1 MWTWSIFVMRL
12 AVFLLAS
19 LAIYFVP
26 AVAQRLLVSY
36 QTTSRCFI
44 FQKSFVAFPAWS
56 CCMSFLMLFVQPVCK
71 DTHRMA
77 CDDLFISQ
85 SSLHWRG
92 MLNPPSRHN
101 AFDYEGKEFASGGP
115 SGKYWDVRK
124 MCGSSHSV
132 IILPSWIDILWYI
145 MNYYYYYYYY
155 ILMNYNHND
164 NMMI

>member
-1 MWTWSIFVMRL
+1 LWTWSIFVMRL
-12 AVFLLAS
+12 AVFILAS

-145 MNYYYYYYYY
+145 MNYYYYYY
-155 ILMNYNHND
+155 ILMNYNYND